1 MVGAPTLA
9 HPVLK
14 RAGRM
19 VTVICPGR
27 YIFQRCFPGRL
38 MQNVSVGKE
47 LEVDDA
53 VTLWGLLLEV
63 QAELQRRLDGN
74 ITKVTGL
81 SGIWFEVLL
90 RLARSPEQQL
100 RPTELASMTS
110 FSSGGTTKLVDR
122 IERAGLVERRPD
134 PSDRRAT
141 LIAITDAGLA
151 ALRKGLAVHV
161 PDLHRYLV
169 DNLTANQA
177 RDLERTLRG
186 LRTALADQP

>member
-1 MVGAPTLA
+1 
-9 HPVLK
+9 
-14 RAGRM
+14 
-19 VTVICPGR
+19 
-27 YIFQRCFPGRL
+27 

>member
-1 MVGAPTLA
+1 M
-9 HPVLK
+9 
-14 RAGRM
+14 
-19 VTVICPGR
+19 
-27 YIFQRCFPGRL
+27 
-38 MQNVSVGKE
+38 GKE